1 MPWKHGENIHTVGN
15 KSALKVVGM
24 RVTQTILK
32 FVWITALLLIG
43 ILAPRFTHLWMGKF
57 TSDSVLLTGS
67 ALTATGAS
75 HSGSGG
81 KLGSTEQLVHFL
93 FASQLKLVST
103 QTNAQSSLP
112 SQLLFLKGMKQEC
125 NQYKNTGNST
135 HTHTQKIVK
144 SVKSFIYD

>member
-1 MPWKHGENIHTVGN
+1 M
-15 KSALKVVGM
+15 
-24 RVTQTILK
+24 TQTILK

-81 KLGSTEQLVHFL
+81 KLGSAEQLVHFL

-103 QTNAQSSLP
+103 QTNAP
-112 SQLLFLKGMKQEC
+112 VFLTISALIFKRNKTGMQPV
-125 NQYKNTGNST
+125 
-135 HTHTQKIVK
+135 QKHW
-144 SVKSFIYD
+144 